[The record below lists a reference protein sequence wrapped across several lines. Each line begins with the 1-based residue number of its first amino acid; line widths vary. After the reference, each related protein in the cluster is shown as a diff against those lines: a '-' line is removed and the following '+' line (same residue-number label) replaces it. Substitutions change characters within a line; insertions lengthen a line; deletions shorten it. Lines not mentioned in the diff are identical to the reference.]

1 MLEEG
6 KSGLGMRLIRGW
18 MVYRNEIYFQPSI
31 SNYFVQE
38 EVKRGD
44 IVVCLAGMFSCRENE
59 ATVTGVAT
67 VNTDTTPDTDKKRPL
82 VERGETEVGDPTLN
96 GTQEEEGSEV
106 TGERDLESPTNSG
119 DGREC
124 NEDGE
129 KVQDQAPIKPG
140 HKQGTSILTSKLQP
154 PWTGLQSCAHPPP
167 LAPKLSSADDFLLE
181 SDDALTVE
189 VPASQRQVSGVEQL
203 QQRFVQHTQ
212 SLRPKMKSLTQQQQ
226 QQQQGKEEG
235 ENDGGGG
242 GGGSKGTRP
251 LVPEEVVSQLMN
263 KPGQH

>member
-1 MLEEG
+1 
-6 KSGLGMRLIRGW
+6 
-18 MVYRNEIYFQPSI
+18 
-31 SNYFVQE
+31 
-38 EVKRGD
+38 
-44 IVVCLAGMFSCRENE
+44 MFSCRENE

-67 VNTDTTPDTDKKRPL
+67 INTDTTPDTDQKKPV
-82 VERGETEVGDPTLN
+82 VERGETEVGDATLN
-96 GTQEEEGSEV
+96 ETREEQRSEV
-106 TGERDLESPTNSG
+106 TGERDSESPTNNSG
-119 DGREC
+119 GREC
-124 NEDGE
+124 KESGE
-129 KVQDQAPIKPG
+129 EVQDQAPAKPA

-154 PWTGLQSCAHPPP
+154 PKTGLQSCAHPPP

-181 SDDALTVE
+181 SEDALTVE
-189 VPASQRQVSGVEQL
+189 VPASQRRVSGVEQL

-212 SLRPKMKSLTQQQQ
+212 SLQPKMKSLTQQ

>member
-1 MLEEG
+1 
-6 KSGLGMRLIRGW
+6 
-18 MVYRNEIYFQPSI
+18 
-31 SNYFVQE
+31 
-38 EVKRGD
+38 
-44 IVVCLAGMFSCRENE
+44 MFSCRENE

-67 VNTDTTPDTDKKRPL
+67 INTDTTPDTDQKKPV
-82 VERGETEVGDPTLN
+82 VERGETEVGDATLN
-96 GTQEEEGSEV
+96 ETRDEEGPEV

-119 DGREC
+119 DVKEC
-124 NEDGE
+124 KEDGE
-129 KVQDQAPIKPG
+129 EVQDQAPAKPA

-154 PWTGLQSCAHPPP
+154 PKTGLQSCAHPPP

-181 SDDALTVE
+181 SEDALTVE
-189 VPASQRQVSGVEQL
+189 VPASQRRVSGVEQL

-226 QQQQGKEEG
+226 QGKEEG
-235 ENDGGGG
+235 ENDGGGGG

>member
-1 MLEEG
+1 M
-6 KSGLGMRLIRGW
+6 
-18 MVYRNEIYFQPSI
+18 
-31 SNYFVQE
+31 QE
-38 EVKRGD
+38 EVRGD

-67 VNTDTTPDTDKKRPL
+67 VNTDTTPDTDQKRPL
-82 VERGETEVGDPTLN
+82 VERGETEVGDATLN
-96 GTQEEEGSEV
+96 ETREEQGSEV
-106 TGERDLESPTNSG
+106 TEERDSESPTNSG
-119 DGREC
+119 DGTEC
-124 NEDGE
+124 KKDGE
-129 KVQDQAPIKPG
+129 EVQDQAPIKPA

-154 PWTGLQSCAHPPP
+154 PQTGLQSCALPPP

-181 SDDALTVE
+181 SDDALMVE

-212 SLRPKMKSLTQQQQ
+212 SLRPKMKNLTQQ

-242 GGGSKGTRP
+242 GGSRGKCP

>member
-1 MLEEG
+1 M
-6 KSGLGMRLIRGW
+6 
-18 MVYRNEIYFQPSI
+18 
-31 SNYFVQE
+31 QE
-38 EVKRGD
+38 EVKGD
-44 IVVCLAGMFSCRENE
+44 IVVYVSGMFSCRENE

-67 VNTDTTPDTDKKRPL
+67 VNTDTTPDTDQKKPV
-82 VERGETEVGDPTLN
+82 VERGETEVGDATLN
-96 GTQEEEGSEV
+96 ETREEEGPEV
-106 TGERDLESPTNSG
+106 TGERDSESPTNSG
-119 DGREC
+119 DVKEC
-124 NEDGE
+124 KEDGE
-129 KVQDQAPIKPG
+129 EVQDQAPAKPA

-154 PWTGLQSCAHPPP
+154 PKTGLQSCAHPPP

-181 SDDALTVE
+181 SDDALTVD
-189 VPASQRQVSGVEQL
+189 VPANQRRVSGVEQL

-226 QQQQGKEEG
+226 QQGKEEG
-235 ENDGGGG
+235 ENDGGGGG

>member
-1 MLEEG
+1 MQATLEEG

-38 EVKRGD
+38 EVRGD

-67 VNTDTTPDTDKKRPL
+67 VNTDTTPDTDQKRPL

-96 GTQEEEGSEV
+96 ETREEQESEV
-106 TGERDLESPTNSG
+106 TGERDSKSPTNNS
-119 DGREC
+119 DGTEC
-124 NEDGE
+124 EE
-129 KVQDQAPIKPG
+129 VQDQPPTKPA

-154 PWTGLQSCAHPPP
+154 PRTGLQSCALPPP

-226 QQQQGKEEG
+226 QQGKEEG

-242 GGGSKGTRP
+242 GGSKGTHP